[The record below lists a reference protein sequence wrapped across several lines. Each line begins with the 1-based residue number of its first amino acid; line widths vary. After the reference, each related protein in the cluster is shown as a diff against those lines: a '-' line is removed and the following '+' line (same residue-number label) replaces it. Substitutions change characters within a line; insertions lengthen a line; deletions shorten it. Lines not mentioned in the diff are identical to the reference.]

1 MNKDIKHLEEA
12 YNSVLG
18 GDKAPELLNE
28 ININKFKRKYIPTD
42 ELPETMSESRL
53 DVWTGKCFVSLL
65 GTAYRSKTPAM
76 VYGDPGM
83 GKSTFIKSFAKD
95 VAQSRG
101 RQFVVWNTCSKEK
114 KLEVLNNAGKYFV
127 LLDIRVAV
135 MDPTDV
141 QGIPDKIPDIEWV
154 TTKKHDWI
162 VFLSRPEAD
171 GILFLDEINQGN
183 PAVLNAMMQ
192 VLLDRNFDGT
202 PLSENIAIV
211 AAGNLLGQGNLQPL
225 KPNLM
230 DRFGI
235 AGVLVVKPSEWIEYA
250 KNTHIN
256 PWIINFVESNPKRF
270 FYQTP
275 GDDKD
280 WQDDTKF
287 VTPRT
292 LERLSELLEDV
303 EKEYEAYEASGKE
316 PALDYSEKIE
326 RIVRANCGTKWAND
340 FMIFLD
346 YTHVF
351 DTEHV
356 ARDPKE
362 FAEKH
367 LTEEDKE
374 EAEQG
379 SKKKKSGV
387 FQAGGRTLS
396 QGKITAY
403 ITWLTQ
409 QLKGAFEK
417 ATEEND
423 FKVDVK
429 DSKVANAITSFWN
442 SFEFLPD
449 DWIRVMTESVIRE
462 MGGQVDFKAKVMIA
476 SQDLMKANPK
486 VKELVDKGLA
496 RLNKLKIVI

>member
-12 YNSVLG
+12 YSAIIG
-18 GDKAPELLNE
+18 EQKAPELLNE
-28 ININKFKRKYIPTD
+28 INISKYKRKYIPTD
-42 ELPETMSESRL
+42 ELPESMSQSRL

-101 RQFVVWNTCSKEK
+101 RQFVVWNTSSKEK
-114 KLEVLNNAGKYFV
+114 KVEIINNPAKYFV

-141 QGIPDKIPDIEWV
+141 QGVPDKVPGIEWL
-154 TTKKHDWI
+154 TTRKHDWI

-303 EKEYEAYEASGKE
+303 EKEYEAYEAAGKE

-326 RIVRANCGTKWAND
+326 RIVRANCGTKWANE

-356 ARDPKE
+356 SRDPKE

-374 EAEQG
+374 EEGA
-379 SKKKKSGV
+379 KKKKSGV
-387 FQAGGRTLS
+387 FQAGGRTFS
-396 QGKITAY
+396 QGKIHAY
-403 ITWLTQ
+403 ITWMTQ
-409 QLKGAFEK
+409 QVKGAFEK
-417 ATEEND
+417 ADESND

-429 DSKVANAITSFWN
+429 DPKVANVLVSFWN

-449 DWIRVMTESVIRE
+449 DWIRVLTETTKRE
-462 MGGQVDFKAKVMIA
+462 LGGDVDFKAKMLIA
-476 SQDLMKANPK
+476 SQDLSKINPK
-486 VKELVDKGLA
+486 VKDMMTNGLA
-496 RLNKLKIVI
+496 KLKKLKIEI

>member
-12 YNSVLG
+12 YSSVLNS
-18 GDKAPELLNE
+18 DKAPELLNE
-28 ININKFKRKYIPTD
+28 INISKYKRKYIPTD
-42 ELPETMSESRL
+42 ELPEQMATSNF
-53 DVWTGKCFVSLL
+53 DVWTGKVLVSLL
-65 GTAYRSKTPAM
+65 GNAYRTKDPFM

-101 RQFVVWNTCSKEK
+101 RQFVVWNTSSKEK
-114 KLEVLNNAGKYFV
+114 KVEIINNPAKYFV

-141 QGIPDKIPDIEWV
+141 QGVPDKVPGIEWL
-154 TTKKHDWI
+154 TTRKHDWI
-162 VFLSRPEAD
+162 VFLSKPEAD

-211 AAGNLLGQGNLQPL
+211 AAGNLLGQGNLQQL
-225 KPNLM
+225 LPNLI
-230 DRFGI
+230 DRFGFV
-235 AGVLVVKPSEWIEYA
+235 GTLVVKPSEWIEYA
-250 KNTHIN
+250 KNAGIN

-280 WQDDTKF
+280 WQADTKF

-292 LERLSELLEDV
+292 LERLSRLLEDV
-303 EKEYEAYEASGKE
+303 EKEYEGYEASGKE

-356 ARDPKE
+356 AREPKE

-367 LTEEDKE
+367 LTEEDTE
-374 EAEQG
+374 EG

-429 DSKVANAITSFWN
+429 DPKTANAITSFWN

-462 MGGQVDFKAKVMIA
+462 MGGQVDFKAKIMIA

-486 VKELVDKGLA
+486 VKELVEKGLA

>member
-12 YNSVLG
+12 YSLVLG
-18 GDKAPELLNE
+18 GEKAPELLNE
-28 ININKFKRKYIPTD
+28 ININKYKRKYIPSD
-42 ELPETMSESRL
+42 ELPESMIESRL
-53 DVWTGKCFVSLL
+53 DTWSGKCFVSLL
-65 GTAYRSKTPAM
+65 GTAYRSKEPLM

-101 RQFVVWNTCSKEK
+101 RQFVVWNTCPKEK
-114 KLEVLNNAGKYFV
+114 KLDILNNAGKYFV

-202 PLSENIAIV
+202 PLSENISIV

-225 KPNLM
+225 KPNLI
-230 DRFGI
+230 DRFG
-235 AGVLVVKPSEWIEYA
+235 LVGILIVKPSEWIEYA

-275 GDDKD
+275 GDNKD
-280 WQDDTKF
+280 WQDDTKL

-292 LERLSELLEDV
+292 LERLSDLLKDV
-303 EKEYEAYEASGKE
+303 EEEYESYEAAGKE

-326 RIVRANCGTKWAND
+326 RVVRANCGTKWAND

-356 ARDPKE
+356 SRDPKE

-367 LTEEDKE
+367 LTEEDTE
-374 EAEQG
+374 G
-379 SKKKKSGV
+379 DTKKKKSGV

-409 QLKGAFEK
+409 QLKGAFDK

-423 FKVDVK
+423 FKVDIK
-429 DSKVANAITSFWN
+429 DPKIANAITSFWN
-442 SFEFLPD
+442 SFGFLPD

-462 MGGQVDFKAKVMIA
+462 MGGQIDFKAKIMIA
-476 SQDLMKANPK
+476 SQDLIKVNPK
-486 VKELVDKGLA
+486 VKDLVDNGLK
-496 RLNKLKIVI
+496 RLAKLKIEI